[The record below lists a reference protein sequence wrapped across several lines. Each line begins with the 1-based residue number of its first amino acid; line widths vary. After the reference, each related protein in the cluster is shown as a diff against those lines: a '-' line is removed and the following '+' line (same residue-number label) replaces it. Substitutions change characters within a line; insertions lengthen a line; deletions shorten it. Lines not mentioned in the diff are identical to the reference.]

1 MSESVF
7 LRSPSDVSRS
17 LALGL
22 LQIRAVELR
31 PDEPFTWSS
40 GWKSPIY
47 CDNRLILGYPL
58 VREHVVQGF
67 TSIIEAYY
75 PGVDIIA
82 GAATGG
88 IAHAAMV
95 ADRLGLPTAYVRSS
109 AKDHG
114 RQQRVEG
121 RVFAGAS
128 CILVEDTLS
137 TGKSAYDAVEALQ
150 DAGARVLAVCSIFSY
165 DFEHAAQRVAA
176 SGIPAYRLLDY
187 ETLIDVAVEQGYVT
201 SSDVE
206 RLLLW
211 RNAPDQ
217 YGQSGQ
223 SQKSE

>member
-7 LRSPSDVSRS
+7 LRSPLDVSRS

-22 LQIRAVELR
+22 LQIRAVEIR

-47 CDNRLILGYPL
+47 CDNRLILGYPR
-58 VREHVVQGF
+58 VREHVVTGL
-67 TSIIEAYY
+67 TSIVDTYY
-75 PGVDIIA
+75 PGVDMIA

-88 IAHAAMV
+88 IAHAAIV

-109 AKDHG
+109 AKGHG

-121 RVFAGAS
+121 RAFAGAS

-150 DAGARVLAVCSIFSY
+150 EAGVRVLAVCSIFSY
-165 DFEHAAQRVAA
+165 DFEHAAERVAT
-176 SGIPAYRLLDY
+176 SKVPAYRLLDY
-187 ETLIDVAVEQGYVT
+187 ETLIQVSVEQGYVT
-201 SSDVE
+201 SSDVD
-206 RLLLW
+206 RLLRW
-211 RNAPDQ
+211 RSAPDL
-217 YGQSGQ
+217 YGQ
-223 SQKSE
+223 

>member
-7 LRSPSDVSRS
+7 LRSPLDVTRS

-58 VREHVVQGF
+58 VREHVVAGL
-67 TSIIEAYY
+67 TSIIEEYY
-75 PGVDIIA
+75 PGVDMIA

-88 IAHAAMV
+88 IAHAAIV
-95 ADRLGLPTAYVRSS
+95 SDRLSLPTAYVRSK

-128 CILVEDTLS
+128 CVLVEDTLS

-150 DAGARVLAVCSIFSY
+150 HAGVSVLAVCSIFSY
-165 DFEHAAQRVAA
+165 DFEHAAQRVVT
-176 SGIPAYRLLDY
+176 SGVPAYRLLDY
-187 ETLIDVAVEQGYVT
+187 ETLIQVAVEQGYVT

-211 RNAPDQ
+211 RRAPDQ
-217 YGQSGQ
+217 YGQSR
-223 SQKSE
+223 KSE